1 MKYITA
7 LLNSTTVLC
16 AYKYFYCTTL
26 GDSGIRWLKQH
37 IVDLPI
43 PKITPSNQSIITQI
57 ESLVDQILKIKSQSV
72 HQETLANTST
82 SSLCATPQE
91 GNGVD
96 TSELEQE
103 IDRLV
108 YELYG
113 LTSEEIAVV
122 EGSSKQ

>member
-1 MKYITA
+1 MHQDT
-7 LLNSTTVLC
+7 
-16 AYKYFYCTTL
+16 
-26 GDSGIRWLKQH
+26 
-37 IVDLPI
+37 IV
-43 PKITPSNQSIITQI
+43 
-57 ESLVDQILKIKSQSV
+57 
-72 HQETLANTST
+72 NTST
-82 SSLCATPQE
+82 PSLRATPQEGNNRVDTTIGTPQE

-96 TSELEQE
+96 TSELEWE

>member
-1 MKYITA
+1 M
-7 LLNSTTVLC
+7 
-16 AYKYFYCTTL
+16 
-26 GDSGIRWLKQH
+26 
-37 IVDLPI
+37 
-43 PKITPSNQSIITQI
+43 
-57 ESLVDQILKIKSQSV
+57 
-72 HQETLANTST
+72 NTST
-82 SSLCATPQE
+82 PSLHATPQE

-122 EGSSKQ
+122 DGSSKQ